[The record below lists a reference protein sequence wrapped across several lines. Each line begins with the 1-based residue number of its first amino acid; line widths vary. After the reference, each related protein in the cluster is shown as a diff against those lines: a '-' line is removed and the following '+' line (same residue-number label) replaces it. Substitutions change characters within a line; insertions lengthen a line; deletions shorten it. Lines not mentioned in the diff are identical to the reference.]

1 MTPDR
6 NFPEA
11 VGGWGDLIML
21 PSLYRKLL
29 DACFSS
35 FHLSQTEKTRQFKE
49 RKKNLG
55 KVRQV

>member
-49 RKKNLG
+49 RKK
-55 KVRQV
+55 KPRKS